1 MLNLVRTAK
10 FFSWVS
16 GAGCVF
22 QEQGLGVC
30 FSSRGWV
37 CVSGA
42 GAGCVLQEQGLGVCY
57 RSRGWVCVTGAGAG
71 CVFQEQEL
79 GVCFNLT
86 SNWWVSKNG
95 PDHSLMSSRNTH
107 I

>member
-1 MLNLVRTAK
+1 MSTTDVE
-10 FFSWVS
+10 S
-16 GAGCVF
+16 GADCKIF
-22 QEQGLGVC
+22 FLGI
-30 FSSRGWV
+30 RGWV